1 MQNIILGYVLSF
13 GYVAALIGFVG
24 LLKKIF
30 KFELEVSRKLIH
42 TFLAFTWVILYHYLR
57 GTWHFVIMPFIV
69 IFVNALSYKFKIFK
83 MFERDDSDGKNHFGT
98 IYFAIVMT
106 IMAALTQFFPE
117 LMIPYGVAVFCLSF
131 GDGAAALFGSMVKSK
146 IMIRK
151 DKSLV
156 GTICCAVFAVVGI
169 YILNLFI
176 PLDLPFWGVVVL
188 GIATAAAE
196 LVGAGLDNF
205 SIPAA
210 TMLITWLLMNYC

>member
-13 GYVAALIGFVG
+13 GYLAAIIGLIG

-30 KFELEVSRKLIH
+30 GFELEVSRKLIH
-42 TFLAFTWVILYHYLR
+42 IFISFTWLILYHYLR
-57 GTWHFVIMPFIV
+57 GSWHFVIVPFIV

-83 MFERDDSDGKNHFGT
+83 MFERDDNNGKNHFGT
-98 IYFAIVMT
+98 VYYAIAMT
-106 IMAALTQFFPE
+106 IMALISIIFPSM
-117 LMIPYGVAVFCLSF
+117 LIPYGISVFCLSF
-131 GDGAAALFGSMVKSK
+131 GDGAAALFGAMLNGK

-156 GTICCAVFAVVGI
+156 GTLCCAFFAVVGV
-169 YILNLFI
+169 YILNIFI
-176 PLDLPFWGVVVL
+176 PLGLPFWGVLLL
-188 GIATAAAE
+188 GAATALAE

-210 TMLITWLLMNYC
+210 TMLISWLLLTYC